1 LIFCFLP
8 VHLELLE
15 HTKTCYCLAWLSD
28 FWSDLDC

>member
-1 LIFCFLP
+1 MH

-28 FWSDLDC
+28 FWSHLDC